1 LTTLIMTSTFSVMK
15 NPMML
20 VLCTRGMLVELASFS
35 LSSKIIRALLKRLEL
50 ELVKQNY
57 KMEVKNTTLREES
70 SYRLKEKE
78 VLMWNMNLLLPLLPN
93 GNWSHFDTYCKD
105 DINR

>member
-1 LTTLIMTSTFSVMK
+1 MTTLIMTSTFSVMK

-20 VLCTRGMLVELASFS
+20 VLFTRGMLVELASFS
-35 LSSKIIRALLKRLEL
+35 LSIKIIRALLKRLEL

-70 SYRLKEKE
+70 SYRLLEKE
-78 VLMWNMNLLLPLLPN
+78 VLMWN
-93 GNWSHFDTYCKD
+93 
-105 DINR
+105 

>member
-1 LTTLIMTSTFSVMK
+1 M
-15 NPMML
+15 
-20 VLCTRGMLVELASFS
+20 ELASFS

-78 VLMWNMNLLLPLLPN
+78 VLMWN
-93 GNWSHFDTYCKD
+93 
-105 DINR
+105 

>member
-1 LTTLIMTSTFSVMK
+1 MTTLIMPSTFSVMK

-57 KMEVKNTTLREES
+57 KMEVKNTTLGEES

-78 VLMWNMNLLLPLLPN
+78 VLMWNYERVATITSKWKLE
-93 GNWSHFDTYCKD
+93 SF
-105 DINR
+105 